1 MSDWREL
8 LREAD
13 GDESLPADHAQQIR
27 QATIAAAAAA
37 VVPASV
43 WPIRLAFASVALV
56 MLLGG
61 AGDHGRVPGQSSEA
75 PGQAPTPADER
86 RQLQFSTPGGTRI
99 IWELNPNFSL
109 TETLP

>member
-1 MSDWREL
+1 MSDWRQL

-13 GDESLPADHAQQIR
+13 VDESLPADRAQQIR
-27 QATIAAAAAA
+27 QAVVAAAAAA
-37 VVPASV
+37 PLPRSG
-43 WPIRLAFASVALV
+43 WPIGLAFASVALV

-61 AGDHGRVPGQSSEA
+61 AGDDGRLPRQSET
-75 PGQAPTPADER
+75 GPALPAADQR

>member
-13 GDESLPADHAQQIR
+13 VDESLPADQAQQIR
-27 QATIAAAAAA
+27 QTAIAAAAAA

-43 WPIRLAFASVALV
+43 WPMRLAVASVALV

-61 AGDHGRVPGQSSEA
+61 AGDDRRGPGQSSETT
-75 PGQAPTPADER
+75 GQAMTPVDER